1 MEVAPGLVGQFW
13 LAGERHRLLMV
24 LRVRPFEDQPVVIGS
39 SDSSMGL
46 FSGSGRV
53 AGRSSPRGR
62 GGRRARRA
70 SGLAKPKAICGE
82 QAEHPPAHPSSV

>member
-39 SDSSMGL
+39 SHPWVCSA
-46 FSGSGRV
+46 V
-53 AGRSSPRGR
+53 PAG
-62 GGRRARRA
+62 
-70 SGLAKPKAICGE
+70 
-82 QAEHPPAHPSSV
+82 